1 MPLSFACNEK
11 VQDLTYPPNFC
22 RLNFLW
28 LRYLATPIPGFD
40 PPINPCRILWKKGK
54 LKEKFCVVII
64 TCFSRTAG
72 SSRDDGRRRCSSSSS
87 SSPSSSGSSDASGSY
102 SSSTASHSSNSY
114 ATSGNGNYGS
124 KKDKKKKAFDP
135 FERIYGLIRLEKFA
149 EAHEAIKFI
158 SVPTP
163 SKQADKFNLLG
174 FTARKSGNLQAAG
187 EYYERALEINPKH
200 IQALEYQGELFL
212 QLGEIEQA
220 KKNLEKINEIC
231 WLVCKEKNMLK
242 SAIELALK

>member
-1 MPLSFACNEK
+1 MKKIFALSLSLVLVAQP
-11 VQDLTYPPNFC
+11 V
-22 RLNFLW
+22 
-28 LRYLATPIPGFD
+28 LAAMTG
-40 PPINPCRILWKKGK
+40 GG
-54 LKEKFCVVII
+54 
-64 TCFSRTAG
+64 G
-72 SSRDDGRRRCSSSSS
+72 SSSSSSSGSSSSSSASSS

-124 KKDKKKKAFDP
+124 RKDKKKKAFDP

-212 QLGEIEQA
+212 QLGKIEEA